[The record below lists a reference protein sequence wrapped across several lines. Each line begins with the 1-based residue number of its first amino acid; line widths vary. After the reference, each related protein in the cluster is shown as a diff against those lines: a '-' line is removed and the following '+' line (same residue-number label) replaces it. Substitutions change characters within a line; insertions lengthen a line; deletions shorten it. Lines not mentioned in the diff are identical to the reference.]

1 MQDSDREVLQICS
14 YPVVG
19 SPDAPPGVFVAHDIE
34 KRPRRTVHRADTPAE
49 MEEVHQAIAGRLSVL
64 NNLLEAGA
72 RESTVFRDIARGAVF
87 TVVGL
92 IAPAA

>member
-1 MQDSDREVLQICS
+1 
-14 YPVVG
+14 
-19 SPDAPPGVFVAHDIE
+19 
-34 KRPRRTVHRADTPAE
+34 

-72 RESTVFRDIARGAVF
+72 RESTVFRDIPRGAVF
-87 TVVGL
+87 TVVCL